1 MFTYINMDRSLLKN
15 GGRNAYQMSLEDFK
29 TLLNEA
35 LRPISIDY
43 DEDYYDGDDYLEQ
56 LIYEAVSGAHYND
69 GIPQFDKVAKD
80 LDKIYMDFENVM
92 VEEILVA
99 DNGVPVVRLIIGG
112 DWEIPVQA
120 FLYWDGKALRGYIP
134 TYGNTFNRYCKSAMG
149 SEGEDGAPL
158 NIYGKKYVVQSDDPD
173 LLPLLDGRPLPVND
187 PVAIVLTKDTY
198 DSFPT
203 AALVPCREACL
214 EDFCSR
220 VVAKEA
226 LPKEMFNKSLAA
238 LEKLSDKV
246 IREKAEYDTQE
257 GAEEPYE
264 PKHTPTSQEDKKE
277 SSEPKCVPSNCQVK
291 PLWALSPFWNSGAP
305 YFLLTP
311 SCEAQ
316 PLDFD
321 EWRFIRELMIPATR
335 PCDLLNVENEAPQSW
350 HAFAYDEDAG
360 DKCGST
366 KQDWADELVELLNGP
381 TMLTEQFSEIDV
393 CIPAIHRNM
402 FLEEYKAAKVAEG
415 KD

>member
-1 MFTYINMDRSLLKN
+1 MFTYINMDRSFLKN
-15 GGRNAYQMSLEDFK
+15 GGRNAYQMPLEDFK

-35 LRPISIDY
+35 LRPISKDY
-43 DEDYYDGDDYLEQ
+43 DDGDDLDQ
-56 LIYEAVSGAHYND
+56 FIFEAVSGAHYD
-69 GIPQFDKVAKD
+69 EGIPQFDKAAKD

-92 VEEILVA
+92 VEDVLVA
-99 DNGVPVVRLIIGG
+99 DNGVPVVRMIIGG

-120 FLYWDGKALRGYIP
+120 FLYWDGKSLRGYIP

-149 SEGEDGAPL
+149 SEGEDGKPL

-187 PVAIVLTKDTY
+187 PVAITLTKDMY

-203 AALVPCREACL
+203 ANLGPCREACL

-220 VVAKEA
+220 VVAKGA

-238 LEKLSDKV
+238 LKKLSDKA
-246 IREKAEYDTQE
+246 IREEAGYDTQE
-257 GAEEPYE
+257 DAEEAYE
-264 PKHTPTSQEDKKE
+264 SKHTPTSQEDKEKFN
-277 SSEPKCVPSNCQVK
+277 EPECVSSNCQVK
-291 PLWALSPFWNSGAP
+291 PLWALRPFWNSGDP

-311 SCEAQ
+311 SCAAQ

-321 EWRFIRELMIPATR
+321 EWRFVRELMIPATR
-335 PCDLLNVENEAPQSW
+335 PCDLLNVGKGAPQFW
-350 HAFAYDEDAG
+350 HAFAYNEDAG

-366 KQDWADELVELLNGP
+366 RQDWADELVELLNGP

-393 CIPAIHRNM
+393 CIPLLNRNK
-402 FLEEYKAAKVAEG
+402 FLEEYKAAKAAEG
-415 KD
+415 EE

>member
-1 MFTYINMDRSLLKN
+1 MFTYINMDRSFLKN
-15 GGRNAYQMSLEDFK
+15 GGRNAYQMPLEDFK

-35 LRPISIDY
+35 LRPISKDY
-43 DEDYYDGDDYLEQ
+43 DDGDDLGQ
-56 LIYEAVSGAHYND
+56 FIFEAVSGAHYGD

-149 SEGEDGAPL
+149 SEGEDGEPL
-158 NIYGKKYVVQSDDPD
+158 NIYGKKYIVQSDDPA

-187 PVAIVLTKDTY
+187 PVAITLTKDTY

-203 AALVPCREACL
+203 ATLEPCREACL

-220 VVAKEA
+220 VVAKGT

-238 LEKLSDKV
+238 LKKLSDKV
-246 IREKAEYDTQE
+246 IREEAEYNAQE
-257 GAEEPYE
+257 DAEEVYE
-264 PKHTPTSQEDKKE
+264 PKHTSQEDKEK
-277 SSEPKCVPSNCQVK
+277 SNEPEYVSTNCQVK
-291 PLWALSPFWNSGAP
+291 PLWALKPFWNSGNP
-305 YFLLTP
+305 YFLLAP
-311 SCEAQ
+311 FCEAQ
-316 PLDFD
+316 PLDLD
-321 EWRFIRELMIPATR
+321 ELRFVTELMIPATR
-335 PCDLLNVENEAPQSW
+335 PCDLLNVGEGSPQLW
-350 HAFAYDEDAG
+350 HAFAYNEDAG

-366 KQDWADELVELLNGP
+366 KQDWIDEFVGLLNGP
-381 TMLTEQFSEIDV
+381 TMLTKQFSEIDI
-393 CIPAIHRNM
+393 CILPPNRNK
-402 FLEEYKAAKVAEG
+402 FLEEYKAAKATDGEE
-415 KD
+415 

>member
-15 GGRNAYQMSLEDFK
+15 GGRNAYQMPLGDFE

-35 LRPISIDY
+35 LRPISRDY
-43 DEDYYDGDDYLEQ
+43 DNDYYDDDDNLDQ
-56 LIYEAVSGAHYND
+56 LIYEAVSGAHYDD

-92 VEEILVA
+92 VEDILVA
-99 DNGVPVVRLIIGG
+99 DNGVPVVRMIIGG

-149 SEGEDGAPL
+149 SEGEDGEPL
-158 NIYGKKYVVQSDDPD
+158 NIYGKKYIVQSDDPA

-187 PVAIVLTKDTY
+187 PVAITLTKDTY

-203 AALVPCREACL
+203 ATLEPCREACL

-220 VVAKEA
+220 VVAKGT

-238 LEKLSDKV
+238 LKKLSDKV
-246 IREKAEYDTQE
+246 IREEAEYNAQE
-257 GAEEPYE
+257 DAEEVYE
-264 PKHTPTSQEDKKE
+264 PKHTSQEDKEK
-277 SSEPKCVPSNCQVK
+277 SNEPEYVSTNCQVK
-291 PLWALSPFWNSGAP
+291 PLWALKPFWNSGNP
-305 YFLLTP
+305 YFLLAP
-311 SCEAQ
+311 FCEAQ
-316 PLDFD
+316 PLDLD
-321 EWRFIRELMIPATR
+321 ELRFVTELMIPATR
-335 PCDLLNVENEAPQSW
+335 PCDLLNVGEGSPQLW
-350 HAFAYDEDAG
+350 HAFAYNEDAG

-366 KQDWADELVELLNGP
+366 KQDWIDEFVGLLNGP
-381 TMLTEQFSEIDV
+381 TMLTKQFSEIDI
-393 CIPAIHRNM
+393 CILPPNRNK
-402 FLEEYKAAKVAEG
+402 FLEEYKAAKATDGEE
-415 KD
+415 